1 MLNDKKMN
9 KLKHLFILILLVST
23 SVHSGEDNIGTED
36 FTSSNH
42 FAGNYMGINIGHVES
57 NSYSKSLNH
66 GLENHQYSSTGRS
79 SYNITLGKNWMASDS
94 LLTGFEL
101 ALGYMDL
108 DSSHPGSAISEE
120 DGKNSLHGGAHLDLA
135 LRAGLVRG
143 DYMAYIKAGVV
154 KTDINHSFIDTD
166 ETGQTIISGTE
177 SSSLTGKVYGIGV
190 ERRIN
195 PTTNFSIAYNRYDF
209 DMASGTATTPITPA
223 NGTAPHH
230 HETNIKIIS
239 VGLISKF

>member
-23 SVHSGEDNIGTED
+23 SVHSGEDNIGAED
-36 FTSSNH
+36 LTSSNY
-42 FAGNYMGINIGHVES
+42 FSGNYMGVNIGHVES

-66 GLENHQYSSTGRS
+66 NLENHQYSSTGRS

-94 LLTGFEL
+94 LLTGFEV

-108 DSSHPGSAISEE
+108 DSSHPGDESEE
-120 DGKNSLHGGAHLDLA
+120 DGKSSLNGGAHLDLA
-135 LRAGLVRG
+135 LRVGFVRG
-143 DYMAYIKAGVV
+143 NSLAYIKAGVV
-154 KTDINHSFIDTD
+154 KTDITHSFIDTD
-166 ETGQTIISGTE
+166 SQGQTIISGTE
-177 SSSLTGKVYGIGV
+177 SSSLTGKVFGIGV

-195 PTTNFSIAYNRYDF
+195 TSTNLSLAYSRYDF
-209 DMASGTATTPITPA
+209 DMASGSAITPITPA
-223 NGTAPHH
+223 NGPVPHH

-239 VGLISKF
+239 VGLTSKF